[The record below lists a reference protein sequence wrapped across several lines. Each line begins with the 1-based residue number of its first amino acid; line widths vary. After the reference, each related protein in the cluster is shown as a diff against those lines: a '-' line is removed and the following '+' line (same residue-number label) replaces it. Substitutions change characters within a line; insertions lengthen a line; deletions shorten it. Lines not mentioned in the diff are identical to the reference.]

1 MNVVEFSWCGT
12 KVDVIM
18 VDVWVLVVLTMVG
31 GNVVVVERVE
41 IRVGTSVDVGL
52 VVVGNVDVDMLV
64 DIRVGTSVDV
74 G

>member
-41 IRVGTSVDVGL
+41 IKVGTSVDVGC
-52 VVVGNVDVDMLV
+52 VVGGNVDVDMLV

>member
-41 IRVGTSVDVGL
+41 IKVGTSVDVGL
-52 VVVGNVDVDMLV
+52 VVVGNVDVDVLV

>member
-52 VVVGNVDVDMLV
+52 VVVGNVDVDVLV

>member
-41 IRVGTSVDVGL
+41 IKVGTSVDVG
-52 VVVGNVDVDMLV
+52 
-64 DIRVGTSVDV
+64 
-74 G
+74 